1 MQPHSAMPPH
11 FFLRVDSPRPASGGC
26 WAPAL
31 RLGSWVPGTPLGES
45 SFYFFFLEKIEGL
58 ALHFFLPLEKGE
70 LVELEDV
77 NEK

>member
-26 WAPAL
+26 WASSETGL
-31 RLGSWVPGTPLGES
+31 LGSRNASGRVIFL
-45 SFYFFFLEKIEGL
+45 FFFLEKIEGL